1 MRSTTDFE
9 GWSRATSIS
18 KTEVTPSLFVP
29 RDTMHSPSSRNFWN
43 EYDERSVM
51 AVAFGVH
58 RARSTARPLSDVA
71 PTARTNPSYCVAS
84 LNQTGCD
91 ARYLG
96 VRDVRLLAAVVR
108 VERSGGDRRSEPESL
123 VCRWVV

>member
-18 KTEVTPSLFVP
+18 KTEVVPSFFVP

-43 EYDERSVM
+43 KYDDRSVM

-58 RARSTARPLSDVA
+58 KHARRHGRSRTLRRPHGSIH
-71 PTARTNPSYCVAS
+71 PTASPFLTK
-84 LNQTGCD
+84 
-91 ARYLG
+91 
-96 VRDVRLLAAVVR
+96 LAVTHGTSPGTA
-108 VERSGGDRRSEPESL
+108 
-123 VCRWVV
+123 